1 VNLYGKRILV
11 MGLGVH
17 GGGLGVARWLLRQ
30 GAHVTVTDMASPDA
44 LSTPLAQLDAA
55 AAQLGTR
62 VRYTL
67 GKHHANDFTSSD
79 LVVINPAVR
88 PDSPWLALCRQAGV
102 PIETEM
108 TLFFRV
114 CPGPILGVTG
124 TKGKTTTALMLA
136 AMLREAFPDT
146 VAAGN
151 LRVSALESLETITAQ
166 TPVVLE
172 LSSFQLERLG
182 EVGMSP
188 RYSLITNLSADHVN
202 WHGSMAAYAHAKAQ
216 IFAHQGEDGVV
227 VMRREEAGG
236 RRQEAG
242 GRRQEPGAGSRE
254 QAPCLLPPA
263 SCLLPQGRVI
273 LYDATP
279 GAETEARITTDGW
292 LVLGEDVL
300 AHTSDIRLPGTH
312 SRANALAAA
321 ALAHSFGVSPAQIA
335 TALRGFAGVEHRL
348 ELVCEIDGV
357 YYVNDTTATN
367 PAAALAALEAI
378 TTPIVLIAG
387 GADKELEFAELGAA
401 IAKRVKALVLL
412 EGSATR
418 RLSQAIA
425 EAGGRRQEAGGLY
438 NDFAA
443 AIEAARGLAEAGDT
457 ILLSPGCASFGMFR
471 NEFHRGEEF
480 RRIVHGMADTSPPET
495 ETA

>member
-1 VNLYGKRILV
+1 MNLHGKRILV

-30 GAHVTVTDMASPDA
+30 GVHVTVTDMASPDA

-55 AAQLGTR
+55 AAQLGSR

-67 GKHHANDFTSSD
+67 GEHHADDFTRSD

-88 PDSPWLALCRQAGV
+88 PDSPWLTLCRQAGV

-151 LRVSALESLETITAQ
+151 LRVSALEALETITAQ

-172 LSSFQLERLG
+172 LSSFQLQRLG
-182 EVGMSP
+182 EVGLSP

-227 VMRREEAGG
+227 VMRKVGDGG
-236 RRQEAG
+236 WGVEGYR
-242 GRRQEPGAGSRE
+242 GRM
-254 QAPCLLPPA
+254 
-263 SCLLPQGRVI
+263 I

-348 ELVCEIDGV
+348 ELVREIDGV

-401 IAKRVKALVLL
+401 IAERVKALVLL

-418 RLSQAIA
+418 RLKKAIA
-425 EAGGRRQEAGGLY
+425 DCRLPIADCCNRQSAIGNRQSVEGSY

-480 RRIVHGMADTSPPET
+480 RRIVRSMADTPLPET

>member
-1 VNLYGKRILV
+1 MNLHGKRILV

-30 GAHVTVTDMASPDA
+30 GVHVTVTDMASPDA

-55 AAQLGTR
+55 AAQLGSR

-67 GKHHANDFTSSD
+67 GEHHADDFTRSD

-88 PDSPWLALCRQAGV
+88 PDSPWLTLCRQAGV

-151 LRVSALESLETITAQ
+151 LRVSALEALETITAQ

-172 LSSFQLERLG
+172 LSSFQLQRLG
-182 EVGMSP
+182 EVGLSP

-227 VMRREEAGG
+227 VMRKVGDGG
-236 RRQEAG
+236 WGVEGYR
-242 GRRQEPGAGSRE
+242 GRM
-254 QAPCLLPPA
+254 
-263 SCLLPQGRVI
+263 I

-401 IAKRVKALVLL
+401 IAERVKALVLL

-418 RLSQAIA
+418 RLKKAIA
-425 EAGGRRQEAGGLY
+425 DCRLPIADCCNLQSAIGNRQSVEGSY

-480 RRIVHGMADTSPPET
+480 RRIVRSMADTPLPET